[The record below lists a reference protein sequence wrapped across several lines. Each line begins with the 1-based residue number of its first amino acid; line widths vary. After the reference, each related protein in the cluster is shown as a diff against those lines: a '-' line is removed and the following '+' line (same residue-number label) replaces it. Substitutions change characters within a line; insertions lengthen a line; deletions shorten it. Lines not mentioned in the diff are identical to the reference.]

1 MEKEKLEAIIKE
13 INNLEKII
21 IKSSI
26 TMFQNRL
33 LKIVNDM
40 EELKQKI
47 ILEEK

>member
-1 MEKEKLEAIIKE
+1 VFYDSA
-13 INNLEKII
+13 KII

>member
-1 MEKEKLEAIIKE
+1 MKKEKLEAIIKE